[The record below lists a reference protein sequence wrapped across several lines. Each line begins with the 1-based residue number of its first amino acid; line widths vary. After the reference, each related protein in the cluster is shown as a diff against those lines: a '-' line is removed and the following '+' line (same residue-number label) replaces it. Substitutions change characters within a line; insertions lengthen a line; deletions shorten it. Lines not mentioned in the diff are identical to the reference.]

1 MPPAPC
7 GPSLSEC
14 ELGTWACVCHSLWWP
29 GAVLLCLGGS
39 GLRFMASW
47 PLMGVGTEPG
57 CLQGWGL
64 SQGSPYSAAPPTS
77 PQGRPSTFFPPP
89 AMRRQED
96 LVAVLSKMPFLPT
109 FRCGKNRNV
118 VFYQLFLLV
127 PVGLGSSEQD
137 HKMHNGGHSVAL
149 WRLR

>member
-1 MPPAPC
+1 MVA
-7 GPSLSEC
+7 
-14 ELGTWACVCHSLWWP
+14 
-29 GAVLLCLGGS
+29 GAVLLSWRVGPQVHGILAIDGGGDRARVLAGLGLVTGQ
-39 GLRFMASW
+39 
-47 PLMGVGTEPG
+47 PLQCCP
-57 CLQGWGL
+57 
-64 SQGSPYSAAPPTS
+64 PPTS

-96 LVAVLSKMPFLPT
+96 LVAVLSKMPFLPR

-118 VFYQLFLLV
+118 VFYLSQLFLLV